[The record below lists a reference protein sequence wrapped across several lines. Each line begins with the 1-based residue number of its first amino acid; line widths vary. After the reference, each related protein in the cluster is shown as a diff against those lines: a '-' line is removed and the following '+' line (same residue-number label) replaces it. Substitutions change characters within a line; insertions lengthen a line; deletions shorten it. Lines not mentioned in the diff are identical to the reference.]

1 MKRVFR
7 IFWAWN
13 YEKEEKWLN
22 DMSRQGW
29 QLQKY
34 TPFVYHFVRGE
45 EGEYQYCLE
54 FMDSRGGSR
63 GMEDYLQFLRDSG
76 IECVGRHYSWG
87 YFRRKN
93 DGTPFELF
101 SDIASRVAHLD
112 RILTLMGTFLFLLGY
127 SFVSFFL
134 TGLDEGFSLGRVL
147 ILFGL
152 YLPALILGGS
162 GILGLLRKRK
172 DMVKEKMYRD

>member
-1 MKRVFR
+1 MKRVFK

-34 TPFVYHFVRGE
+34 TPF
-45 EGEYQYCLE
+45 
-54 FMDSRGGSR
+54 
-63 GMEDYLQFLRDSG
+63 
-76 IECVGRHYSWG
+76 
-87 YFRRKN
+87 
-93 DGTPFELF
+93 ELF

-112 RILTLMGTFLFLLGY
+112 RILTLMGTFLFLIGY

-162 GILGLLRKRK
+162 GILGLLRKRR
-172 DMVKEKMYRD
+172 DMEKEKMYRD